1 MKIQSV
7 KGTTDILPSMQPSW
21 QGVIDAAA
29 TVLGRAGAGKLDTPI
44 IEYAELFERGVG
56 ESADIVVQKELYTFE
71 DRGGRTLAL
80 RPEFTAGV
88 MRAYI
93 ENGMF
98 TLPTPVKL
106 WSHGPLFRAENVQR
120 GRYRQF
126 HQINFEIVG
135 LDTALADAEAV
146 QLMWATL
153 SACGLSGHGIK
164 LGSVGDPADRAGYN
178 DYLRSALASRAG
190 ELTTTSQERLRLNP
204 MRLLDAKDRGDI
216 AIIAELD
223 RPLDR
228 LGAPARQHFEQ
239 VRAYLD
245 DWGVP
250 YEIDPGIVRGLDY
263 YRRTA
268 FEAHYA
274 GIGAQSAL
282 GGGGRYDGLLAQ
294 LGGHDQPGV
303 GWALGIERIIDSLAE
318 EAKAR
323 QGSAAQA
330 SRGYLAPSLFL
341 VPLDDAAV
349 AEVALVA
356 QRLRAFGKVEHAY
369 QRRNAGKGLKDA
381 DRSGATHA
389 ALRGVDERDS
399 STWQLKDLSTG
410 EQREVT
416 EQQLAQVLEGAN
428 APLLSS
434 AP

>member
-7 KGTTDILPSMQPSW
+7 KGTTDILPAMQSLW
-21 QGVIDAAA
+21 QGIIDAVA

-71 DRGGRTLAL
+71 DRGGRILAL

-126 HQINFEIVG
+126 HQVNFELIG

-153 SACGLSGHGIK
+153 SACGLTGHGIK
-164 LGSVGDPADRAGYN
+164 LGSVGDPEDRTAYN
-178 DYLRSALASRAG
+178 DYLRTALASQVG
-190 ELTTTSQERLRLNP
+190 DLTETSQERLRLNP
-204 MRLLDAKDRGDI
+204 MRLLDAKDRGDV
-216 AIIAELD
+216 AIVAALD

-228 LGAPARQHFEQ
+228 LAAPAKEHFEQ

-250 YEIDPGIVRGLDY
+250 YQVDPGIVRGLDY

-268 FEAHYA
+268 FEAHYT

-282 GGGGRYDGLLAQ
+282 GGGGRYNGLLAQ

-303 GWALGIERIIDSLAE
+303 GWALGIERIIDALAQ
-318 EAKAR
+318 EAQAR
-323 QGSAAQA
+323 PQQDPDAAQRSA
-330 SRGYLAPSLFL
+330 TPSLFL
-341 VPLDDAAV
+341 VPLDDQAVSEAAV
-349 AEVALVA
+349 TA
-356 QRLRAFGKVEHAY
+356 QRLRTHGKVEHAY

-381 DRSGATHA
+381 DRSGASHA
-389 ALRGVDERDS
+389 ALRGASERES
-399 STWQLKDLSTG
+399 ATWQLKDLTTG
-410 EQREVT
+410 VQLEVT
-416 EQQLAQVLEGAN
+416 EQQLVQVLEGGS

>member
-1 MKIQSV
+1 MKIRSV
-7 KGTTDILPSMQPSW
+7 KGTTDILPGRQGLW

-126 HQINFEIVG
+126 HQINFESVG
-135 LDTALADAEAV
+135 LDTPLADAEAV
-146 QLMWATL
+146 QLLWTTL
-153 SACGLSGHGIK
+153 SACGLTGHGIK
-164 LGSVGDPADRAGYN
+164 LGSVGDPADRSAYN
-178 DYLRSALASRAG
+178 EYLRDALAARAG
-190 ELTTTSQERLRLNP
+190 ELTHTSQERLRLNP

-216 AIIAELD
+216 AILAGLD
-223 RPLDR
+223 RPLTR
-228 LGAPARQHFEQ
+228 LGQPAKEHFDQ

-245 DWGVP
+245 AWGVP
-250 YEIDPGIVRGLDY
+250 YQIDPGMVRGLDY

-268 FEAHYA
+268 FEAHYS

-303 GWALGIERIIDSLAE
+303 GWALGLERILDALE
-318 EAKAR
+318 EESKADPAVGPTNSPR
-323 QGSAAQA
+323 PV
-330 SRGYLAPSLFL
+330 APSLFL

-349 AEVALVA
+349 AEAAALA
-356 QRLRAFGKVEHAY
+356 QRLRAHGKVEYSY
-369 QRRNAGKGLKDA
+369 QRRNAGKGMKDA
-381 DRSGATHA
+381 DRSGASHA
-389 ALRGVDERDS
+389 ALRGGAERES
-399 STWQLKDLSTG
+399 STWQLKDLTTG
-410 EQREVT
+410 AQRAVT
-416 EQQLAQVLEGAN
+416 EQQLAEVLSDFR
-428 APLLSS
+428 APC
-434 AP
+434 

>member
-1 MKIQSV
+1 MKIRSV
-7 KGTTDILPSMQPSW
+7 KGTTDILPDRQWLW

-56 ESADIVVQKELYTFE
+56 ESADIVVQKELYIFE
-71 DRGGRTLAL
+71 DRGGRALAL
-80 RPEFTAGV
+80 RPEFTASV

-126 HQINFEIVG
+126 HQINFELVG
-135 LDTALADAEAV
+135 LDTPLADAEAV
-146 QLMWATL
+146 QLMFATL
-153 SACGLSGHGIK
+153 SACGLTGHAIR
-164 LGSVGDPADRAGYN
+164 LGSVGDPADRAAYN
-178 DYLRSALASRAG
+178 EYLRDALAPRAD
-190 ELTTTSQERLRLNP
+190 ELTKTSQERLRLNP

-216 AIIAELD
+216 AILAGLD
-223 RPLDR
+223 RPLAR
-228 LGAPARQHFEQ
+228 LGQPAREHFEQ

-245 DWGVP
+245 AWSVP

-268 FEAHYA
+268 FEAHYV

-303 GWALGIERIIDSLAE
+303 GWALGIERILDALAE
-318 EAKAR
+318 EAKSDQVTVEAKT
-323 QGSAAQA
+323 
-330 SRGYLAPSLFL
+330 SRITAPSLFL
-341 VPLDDAAV
+341 VPLDDEAV
-349 AEVALVA
+349 AEVAALA
-356 QRLRAFGKVEHAY
+356 QRLRVHGKVEHAY
-369 QRRNAGKGLKDA
+369 QRRNAGKGLRDA
-381 DRSGATHA
+381 DRAGASHA
-389 ALRGVDERDS
+389 ALRGATERES
-399 STWQLKDLSTG
+399 SSWRLKDLTTG
-410 EQREVT
+410 EQRGVT
-416 EQQLAQVLEGAN
+416 EQQLAEVLGDAR

-434 AP
+434 TP